1 MFRTLSATL
10 LLTIAL
16 ALAPADSGAVPAEPF
31 ESLVE
36 VGSGELTWFGLRVY
50 DARLLSGRPEFRGLD
65 SAEPM
70 ALEITYRRNISSE
83 RLVESTA
90 KEWRRLEGALGL
102 PGEARRQQWL
112 DAVAEI
118 WPDVTPGD
126 RIIARYEPGGPTLFY
141 GNDGLLGVVDDP
153 EFGPAFLGIW
163 LHPDTR
169 DTGLRTALLGAQR

>member
-1 MFRTLSATL
+1 MLRTLSATL
-10 LLTIAL
+10 LLAAAL
-16 ALAPADSGAVPAEPF
+16 AVAPARADAMPAGPF
-31 ESLVE
+31 EALVE
-36 VGSGELTWFGLRVY
+36 VGSGELTWFGLSVY
-50 DARLLSGRPEFRGLD
+50 DARLLSGHPDFQGLD

-70 ALEITYRRNISSE
+70 ALELTYRRKISSQ

-90 KEWRRLEGALGL
+90 KEWRRLEGELAL
-102 PGEARRQQWL
+102 PGKERRQQWL

-163 LHPDTR
+163 LHPETR
-169 DTGLRTALLGAQR
+169 DTALRAALLGDGR